1 MREGNHNVSFDATGN
16 NIIMFHP
23 SVNEKS
29 KTNSNPKKR
38 KTDQNEKENNDA
50 EYILL
55 RNEIVET
62 TKKTEAVSMSE
73 GENLTKVKLRNSQKK
88 IWILQT

>member
-1 MREGNHNVSFDATGN
+1 MREGNNNVSYDATGN
-16 NIIMFHP
+16 NIIMSHP

-38 KTDQNEKENNDA
+38 KTDQNEKENNVA

-62 TKKTEAVSMSE
+62 TKKTEAVSISE

>member
-88 IWILQT
+88 I

>member
-38 KTDQNEKENNDA
+38 KTDQNEKENNVA

-62 TKKTEAVSMSE
+62 TKKTEAVSISE

>member
-1 MREGNHNVSFDATGN
+1 MREGNHNVSYDA
-16 NIIMFHP
+16 IMSHP

-88 IWILQT
+88 I

>member
-1 MREGNHNVSFDATGN
+1 
-16 NIIMFHP
+16 MFHP